1 MIHNSSLARY
11 GYAARNKK
19 VLSCFL
25 NSTVSRVDL
34 MSTGSLFH
42 AFGAATSKAL
52 SDETSLV
59 LRTSSSCL
67 PTERSETRP
76 GIAVTRGHQLRDIG
90 WGSTADYMMYEK
102 AEFELDP

>member
-25 NSTVSRVDL
+25 NSPVSRVDL
-34 MSTGSLFH
+34 ISTGSLFH

-52 SDETSLV
+52 SEETSLV
-59 LRTSSSCL
+59 LGTSSSCL
-67 PTERSETRP
+67 PTERSDARP
-76 GIAVTRGHQLRDIG
+76 GIAATGVTNSF
-90 WGSTADYMMYEK
+90 STASDI
-102 AEFELDP
+102 FENQEQKYSFCLNT